1 MLKIKVLILSAWAR
15 VAQLAGGSSWMQK
28 VLGLIPGQGT
38 CLGFVFNPQS
48 GSVWEVTKLS
58 LSLSLCLPVSLK
70 SIKISS
76 DKGLKIKSSIISV
89 FL

>member
-38 CLGFVFNPQS
+38 CLGCRFHPQPKCAPC
-48 GSVWEVTKLS
+48 SVQAHPGGPQPMLLSHMDVPLSSFLS
-58 LSLSLCLPVSLK
+58 LK
-70 SIKISS
+70 AI
-76 DKGLKIKSSIISV
+76 
-89 FL
+89 F

>member
-1 MLKIKVLILSAWAR
+1 MAGPPKTLHPDQVAKVVGA
-15 VAQLAGGSSWMQK
+15 SSCNQE
-28 VLGLIPGQGT
+28 VVGLIPGQGT